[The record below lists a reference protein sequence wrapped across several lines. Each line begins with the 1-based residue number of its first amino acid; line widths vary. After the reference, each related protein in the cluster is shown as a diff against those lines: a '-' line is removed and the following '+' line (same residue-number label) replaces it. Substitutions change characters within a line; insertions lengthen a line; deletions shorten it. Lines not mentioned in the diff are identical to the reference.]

1 MKSLFDR
8 SWIFALIALFIGS
21 SSALAAP
28 TKEELRKQFESR
40 YPQIMQAKAEG
51 DLGETSAG
59 FIEAVKSAQ
68 GATAKLIESENA
80 DRRALYDLIAKE
92 EGVSFEIVARR
103 AAQRNF
109 QKAKRGE
116 YLKDNGTWRQK

>member
-1 MKSLFDR
+1 
-8 SWIFALIALFIGS
+8 
-21 SSALAAP
+21 
-28 TKEELRKQFESR
+28 
-40 YPQIMQAKAEG
+40 
-51 DLGETSAG
+51 
-59 FIEAVKSAQ
+59 VKSAQ